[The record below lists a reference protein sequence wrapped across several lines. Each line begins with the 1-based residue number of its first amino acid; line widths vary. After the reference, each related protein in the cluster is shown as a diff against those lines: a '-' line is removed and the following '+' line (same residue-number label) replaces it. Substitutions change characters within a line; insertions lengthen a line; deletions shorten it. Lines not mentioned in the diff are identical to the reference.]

1 MALGSLSLA
10 LCITVGLGVVAC
22 HQVPQDAAAIL
33 LEHGLPIE
41 IMGSDCLDGFEV
53 ADFQI
58 NEWAAAKN
66 L

>member
-1 MALGSLSLA
+1 MA
-10 LCITVGLGVVAC
+10 LCITVGLGVVSC
-22 HQVPQDAAAIL
+22 HQVPQDAMAIL
-33 LEHGLPIE
+33 LEQGLPIE

-58 NEWAAAKN
+58 NEWAAAQK